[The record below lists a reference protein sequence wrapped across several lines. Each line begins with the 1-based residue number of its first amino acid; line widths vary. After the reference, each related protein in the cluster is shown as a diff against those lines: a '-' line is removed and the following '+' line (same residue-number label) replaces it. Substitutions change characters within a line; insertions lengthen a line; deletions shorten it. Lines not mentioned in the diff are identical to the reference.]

1 MLETM
6 PISEKLKMLRGRR
19 ELTLDELA
27 EQTGLSRSA
36 LSNYETNESKEVS
49 QFALVTLAKFYGVS
63 TDYLLGLSA
72 LENPMQVDIHDLNI
86 SSEMAE
92 LLKSGKINNRL
103 LCEMATHPDFPKL
116 LMDMEIMVDGEARN
130 AIRAIDMLFEAVRM
144 KIIKVTNI
152 SEDSNAQI
160 LTFKEAQ
167 IDEDEY
173 FEMKIKNDLRPIL
186 RFLRDKYAERSEGSR
201 QLEEIEKYVQQW
213 RKHFFDVYTSDT
225 WSKLDPR
232 LSNTRFSTL
241 TSEWTWNTP
250 LRTDYERRQAL
261 VEIDVLTAMAL
272 GMTLEQLKTIYRIQF
287 PVLQSYEADTWY
299 DANGRIT
306 FTNNRSLVG
315 VGFDRKEFE
324 LNMKDAPAGKKF
336 YRTIMDDTMPGG
348 PVERTIE
355 YVAPFDRC
363 DRERDYETAWKFFEE
378 KYKEV

>member
-6 PISEKLKMLRGRR
+6 PISEKLRMLRDRR
-19 ELTLDELA
+19 GFTLDELA

-49 QFALVTLAKFYGVS
+49 QFALVALAKFYSVS

-72 LENPMQVDIHDLNI
+72 LENPMQGDIHDLNI

-144 KIIKVTNI
+144 KIIKETNI

-201 QLEEIEKYVQQW
+201 QLEEIEKYVQQLI
-213 RKHFFDVYTSDT
+213 R
-225 WSKLDPR
+225 
-232 LSNTRFSTL
+232 
-241 TSEWTWNTP
+241 
-250 LRTDYERRQAL
+250 
-261 VEIDVLTAMAL
+261 
-272 GMTLEQLKTIYRIQF
+272 
-287 PVLQSYEADTWY
+287 EADIV
-299 DANGRIT
+299 REQ
-306 FTNNRSLVG
+306 
-315 VGFDRKEFE
+315 KEQNVPDDE
-324 LNMKDAPAGKKF
+324 IWID
-336 YRTIMDDTMPGG
+336 RTIAMLM
-348 PVERTIE
+348 
-355 YVAPFDRC
+355 AK
-363 DRERDYETAWKFFEE
+363 WKI
-378 KYKEV
+378 KWNKLTEVQ

>member
-1 MLETM
+1 M
-6 PISEKLKMLRGRR
+6 RR
-19 ELTLDELA
+19 FTLDEVA
-27 EQTGLSRSA
+27 ERTGLPRSA

-72 LENPMQVDIHDLNI
+72 LENPMQGDIHDLNI

-144 KIIKVTNI
+144 KIIKETNI

-201 QLEEIEKYVQQW
+201 QLEEIEKYVQQLIREADIVREQKEQNVPDDEIW
-213 RKHFFDVYTSDT
+213 IDRTVAGKTVELPDDDHIEQVLVAVLNHLLKRRAMVCPRGISAVDVVLQNRDVVLLRESRTLADLSFDGF
-225 WSKLDPR
+225 L
-232 LSNTRFSTL
+232 
-241 TSEWTWNTP
+241 
-250 LRTDYERRQAL
+250 AL
-261 VEIDVLTAMAL
+261 VV
-272 GMTLEQLKTIYRIQF
+272 
-287 PVLQSYEADTWY
+287 
-299 DANGRIT
+299 GRIAGI
-306 FTNNRSLVG
+306 NN
-315 VGFDRKEFE
+315 GFHSI
-324 LNMKDAPAGKKF
+324 NS
-336 YRTIMDDTMPGG
+336 I
-348 PVERTIE
+348 
-355 YVAPFDRC
+355 
-363 DRERDYETAWKFFEE
+363 
-378 KYKEV
+378 

>member
-6 PISEKLKMLRGRR
+6 PISEKLKMLRDRHG
-19 ELTLDELA
+19 LTLDELA

-49 QFALVTLAKFYGVS
+49 QFALVALAKFYGVS

-72 LENPMQVDIHDLNI
+72 LENPMQGDIYDLNI

-144 KIIKVTNI
+144 KIIKETNI

-201 QLEEIEKYVQQW
+201 QLEEIEKYVQQLIREADIVREQKEQNVPDDEIW
-213 RKHFFDVYTSDT
+213 IDRTIAMLMAKWKIKWNKLTEVQQRSFKEVLMQSELRK
-225 WSKLDPR
+225 
-232 LSNTRFSTL
+232 
-241 TSEWTWNTP
+241 
-250 LRTDYERRQAL
+250 
-261 VEIDVLTAMAL
+261 
-272 GMTLEQLKTIYRIQF
+272 EQLPKKRMRGKQ
-287 PVLQSYEADTWY
+287 
-299 DANGRIT
+299 
-306 FTNNRSLVG
+306 
-315 VGFDRKEFE
+315 RK
-324 LNMKDAPAGKKF
+324 
-336 YRTIMDDTMPGG
+336 
-348 PVERTIE
+348 
-355 YVAPFDRC
+355 
-363 DRERDYETAWKFFEE
+363 
-378 KYKEV
+378 

>member
-6 PISEKLKMLRGRR
+6 PISEKLKMLRDRHG
-19 ELTLDELA
+19 LTLDELA

-72 LENPMQVDIHDLNI
+72 LENPMQGDIHDLNI

-144 KIIKVTNI
+144 KIIKETNI
-152 SEDSNAQI
+152 GEDSNAQI

-201 QLEEIEKYVQQW
+201 QLEEIEKYVQQLIREADIVREQKEQKEQKEQNVPDDEIW
-213 RKHFFDVYTSDT
+213 IDRTIAMLMAKWKIKWNKLTEVQQRSFKEVLMQSELRK
-225 WSKLDPR
+225 
-232 LSNTRFSTL
+232 
-241 TSEWTWNTP
+241 
-250 LRTDYERRQAL
+250 
-261 VEIDVLTAMAL
+261 
-272 GMTLEQLKTIYRIQF
+272 EQLPKKRMR
-287 PVLQSYEADTWY
+287 
-299 DANGRIT
+299 GRK
-306 FTNNRSLVG
+306 R
-315 VGFDRKEFE
+315 
-324 LNMKDAPAGKKF
+324 
-336 YRTIMDDTMPGG
+336 
-348 PVERTIE
+348 
-355 YVAPFDRC
+355 
-363 DRERDYETAWKFFEE
+363 
-378 KYKEV
+378 

>member
-6 PISEKLKMLRGRR
+6 PISEKLKMLRDRR
-19 ELTLDELA
+19 GLTLDELA

-49 QFALVTLAKFYGVS
+49 QFALVTLAKFYSVS

-72 LENPMQVDIHDLNI
+72 LENPMQGDIHDLNI
-86 SSEMAE
+86 SSEMAK

-144 KIIKVTNI
+144 KIIKETNI
-152 SEDSNAQI
+152 GEDSNAQI

-201 QLEEIEKYVQQW
+201 QLEENREV
-213 RKHFFDVYTSDT
+213 RS
-225 WSKLDPR
+225 
-232 LSNTRFSTL
+232 
-241 TSEWTWNTP
+241 
-250 LRTDYERRQAL
+250 A
-261 VEIDVLTAMAL
+261 
-272 GMTLEQLKTIYRIQF
+272 
-287 PVLQSYEADTWY
+287 ADS
-299 DANGRIT
+299 G
-306 FTNNRSLVG
+306 SG
-315 VGFDRKEFE
+315 HC
-324 LNMKDAPAGKKF
+324 P
-336 YRTIMDDTMPGG
+336 
-348 PVERTIE
+348 
-355 YVAPFDRC
+355 
-363 DRERDYETAWKFFEE
+363 
-378 KYKEV
+378 